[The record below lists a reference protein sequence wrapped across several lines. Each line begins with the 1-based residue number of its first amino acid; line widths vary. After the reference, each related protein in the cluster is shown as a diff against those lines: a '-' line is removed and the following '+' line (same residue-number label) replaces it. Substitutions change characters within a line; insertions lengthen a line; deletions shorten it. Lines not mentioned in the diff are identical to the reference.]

1 MTENLLKSSNNSTD
15 RIFTIVSDL
24 IRVSNRTRDSSNL
37 SSREDFIM
45 DDYTSHVDSML
56 DTISAAFTQRMNH
69 AVKAVNSSSVKQK
82 THIGMNMTADNFSC
96 LNKPK

>member
-1 MTENLLKSSNNSTD
+1 
-15 RIFTIVSDL
+15 
-24 IRVSNRTRDSSNL
+24 
-37 SSREDFIM
+37 M